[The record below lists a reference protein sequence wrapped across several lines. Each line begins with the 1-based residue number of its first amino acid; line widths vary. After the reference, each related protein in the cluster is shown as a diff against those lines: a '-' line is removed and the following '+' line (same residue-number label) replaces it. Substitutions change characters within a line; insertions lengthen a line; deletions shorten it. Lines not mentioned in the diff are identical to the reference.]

1 VLLLDTHIW
10 IWSVEGEDRRVNPES
25 QRRIL
30 RAESADQV
38 RVSPVSLF
46 EVTNLSQAG
55 RLHFNRSIE
64 QWIEGALHPSGIR
77 LADLTAEIAIDA
89 GHIPKTGLGDPM
101 DRLLVATARRLDA
114 TFVTA
119 DRAILTYARGGH
131 VRVHD
136 ASR

>member
-1 VLLLDTHIW
+1 MLLLDTHIW

-25 QRRIL
+25 RRRIL
-30 RAESADQV
+30 RGESADSV

-46 EVTNLSQAG
+46 EVTYLSQAG
-55 RLHFNRSIE
+55 RLHFTRSVE
-64 QWIEGALHPSGIR
+64 QWIEGALHLSGIR
-77 LADLTAEIAIDA
+77 LAELTADIAIDA
-89 GHIPKTGLGDPM
+89 GHIPKAALGDPM
-101 DRLLVATARRLDA
+101 DRLLVATARRLGA

-119 DRAILTYARGGH
+119 DRAILAYARGGH

>member
-10 IWSVEGEDRRVNPES
+10 VWSVEGADRRFTPES
-25 QRRIL
+25 RRRIL
-30 RAESADQV
+30 RGESTDSV
-38 RVSPVSLF
+38 RVSPVSLL
-46 EVTNLSQAG
+46 EVTYLWQAG
-55 RLHFNRSIE
+55 RLHINRSVE

-77 LADLTAEIAIDA
+77 LAELTAGIAIDA
-89 GHIPKTGLGDPM
+89 GHIPRTALSDPM
-101 DRLLVATARRLDA
+101 DRLIVATARHLDA
-114 TFVTA
+114 TLVTA